1 MKFQIKE
8 LGDRTGVSTKTIRYY
23 ESLGLLPPPKRAD
36 NGYRIYDSADVER
49 LQFVRR
55 ARALDFALDEIAEI
69 LAFRD
74 RSEPPCRYVMDVM
87 HDRID
92 EIEERIRDLEK
103 LRDELKVLHH
113 AGRQLPEDVYMR
125 ACVCHLIQ
133 VGVSQSQGGVTG
145 QDGSAG

>member
-8 LGDRTGVSTKTIRYY
+8 LSARTGVSSKAIRYY
-23 ESLGLLPPPKRAD
+23 ESLGLLPPPKRAI
-36 NGYRIYDSADVER
+36 NGYRIYDSTDVDR

-55 ARALDFALDEIAEI
+55 ARALEFTLDEVAEI

-74 RSEPPCRYVMDVM
+74 RDEPPCSYVMNLMDE
-87 HDRID
+87 RID

-103 LRDELKVLHH
+103 LRDELKVLHN

-133 VGVSQSQGGVTG
+133 TGVSR
-145 QDGSAG
+145 